1 MMNVRALAVALAAV
15 LFAPVAAPA
24 AGAAG
29 QPRLEKVVL
38 AGGCF
43 WGMEA
48 VFEHLRGVRS
58 AVVGY
63 SGGSKLTAHYEI
75 VSTGATG
82 HAESVELTFDPAQI
96 SYAKILQVYF
106 TVAHDPTELDRQGPD
121 AGHQYRSE
129 IYYTTD
135 EQKKIAETTIRDL
148 EARHV
153 FPAPIVTKVEA
164 LRAFYPAEEYHQHYA
179 DLHPDNP
186 YIVEVDEPKL
196 VALREK
202 FPQLLKH

>member
-38 AGGCF
+38 AGGC
-43 WGMEA
+43 
-48 VFEHLRGVRS
+48 LRS

-135 EQKKIAETTIRDL
+135 EQKKIAVDIQK
-148 EARHV
+148 EAYDQVIYIPLGQFFGPSAWRTSLTGVLDGPATPV
-153 FPAPIVTKVEA
+153 FWNIDKSE
-164 LRAFYPAEEYHQHYA
+164 
-179 DLHPDNP
+179 
-186 YIVEVDEPKL
+186 
-196 VALREK
+196 
-202 FPQLLKH
+202 

>member
-1 MMNVRALAVALAAV
+1 M
-15 LFAPVAAPA
+15 
-24 AGAAG
+24 
-29 QPRLEKVVL
+29 L

-48 VFEHLRGVRS
+48 VFHHVRGVRS

-121 AGHQYRSE
+121 SGHQYRSE

-135 EQKKIAETTIRDL
+135 QQRKIAETTIREL

-179 DLHPDNP
+179 DLHPDDP

-202 FPQLLKH
+202 FPQLLKR

>member
-1 MMNVRALAVALAAV
+1 MMNVRALAVTLAAV
-15 LFAPVAAPA
+15 LLAPVAAPA

-135 EQKKIAETTIRDL
+135 EQKKVAESTIRDL

-153 FPAPIVTKVEA
+153 FAAPIVTKVEA